1 MSNLID
7 ADAGTERFGGYEAEL
22 KLVQADLSQQIE
34 QIKETTG
41 EPRKAAISRAERA
54 LEEADELIGQMRLEK
69 SNIPANLK
77 SKYNAKFRNFESD
90 LDAAKRKLQT
100 YTNDKAKLFGSR
112 YTDDPEHG
120 GDAQLEQRQ
129 QLLSGTDRLNRSSN
143 RLRESQRIALE
154 TEQIGAGTLSD
165 LHRQRETIEHTR
177 STLLESESY
186 TDRSIKTLRGM
197 ARRMATNRIITIAI
211 ITVLVL
217 LIIAVIWSKFR

>member
-7 ADAGTERFGGYEAEL
+7 ADAGTERFSGYEAEL

-34 QIKETTG
+34 QIKETSG

-54 LEEADELIGQMRLEK
+54 LEEAEELIGQMRLEK

-77 SKYNAKFRNFESD
+77 SKYNARFRNFEHD
-90 LDAAKRKLQT
+90 LDSHKRKLET
-100 YTNDKAKLFGSR
+100 YTSDKSKLFGNR
-112 YTDDPEHG
+112 YIDDPES

-129 QLLSGTDRLNRSSN
+129 QLLSGTDRLNRSSG

-165 LHRQRETIEHTR
+165 LHRQREQITNTR
-177 STLLESESY
+177 ERLLESESY

-197 ARRMATNRIITIAI
+197 ARRY
-211 ITVLVL
+211 V
-217 LIIAVIWSKFR
+217 